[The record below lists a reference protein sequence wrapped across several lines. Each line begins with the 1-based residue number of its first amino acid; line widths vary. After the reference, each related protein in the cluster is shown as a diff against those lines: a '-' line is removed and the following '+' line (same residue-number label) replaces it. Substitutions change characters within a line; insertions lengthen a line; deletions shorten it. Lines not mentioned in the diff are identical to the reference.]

1 MLIKRIFYTKHLSIA
16 IESYFD
22 YCPRDCATF
31 FQSPIC
37 CASSM
42 GPATTDCG
50 RAHFSTYCPWFS
62 RGKLV
67 GACAFAGVNL
77 PRERGQQAWK
87 PGKNAQLHFEILTY
101 FEIEVL
107 RNCFWAIDLWH
118 FRQKK
123 VAYLQRLRYNISCER
138 HFFDELKKRCKRRC

>member
-1 MLIKRIFYTKHLSIA
+1 MLIKRIFYTKHFSIA

-42 GPATTDCG
+42 GPATTDCR

-67 GACAFAGVNL
+67 GACFHRGKLAPRKGAAGMETRRKCSNT
-77 PRERGQQAWK
+77 
-87 PGKNAQLHFEILTY
+87 HFGTLTY
-101 FEIEVL
+101 SEIEVL
-107 RNCFWAIDLWH
+107 RNCLLAIDLWY

-123 VAYLQRLRYNISCER
+123 VAYLQRLRYNISCENR
-138 HFFDELKKRCKRRC
+138 FLMS